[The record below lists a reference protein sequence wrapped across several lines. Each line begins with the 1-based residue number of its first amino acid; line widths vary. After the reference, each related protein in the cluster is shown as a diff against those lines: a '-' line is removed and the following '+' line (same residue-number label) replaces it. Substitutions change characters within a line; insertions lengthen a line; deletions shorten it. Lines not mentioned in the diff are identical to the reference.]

1 DVVPRNIDA
10 SLRKKRAQA
19 LIDPRR
25 RADAAALD
33 DGKVAPFRF
42 EVGVHYQEPV
52 HALGLR
58 ADQFDAAKIG
68 ENGQRRM
75 CRTADEVDS
84 AVPQGGIGLVDRKD
98 QFERDVET
106 FGLEKSKLDRR
117 LGGEI

>member
-1 DVVPRNIDA
+1 MARNIDA
-10 SLRKKRAQA
+10 GLGKKRAQA
-19 LIDPRR
+19 FVDPRR

-33 DGKVAPFRF
+33 DGKVAAFCF
-42 EVGVHYQEPV
+42 EVRVHNQEPI

-68 ENGQRRM
+68 ESGQRRM
-75 CRTADEVDS
+75 RRTANEVDS
-84 AVPQGGIGLVDRKD
+84 AVAQGGIGLVDRKD

-106 FGLEKSKLDRR
+106 FGLEKSKLDRC